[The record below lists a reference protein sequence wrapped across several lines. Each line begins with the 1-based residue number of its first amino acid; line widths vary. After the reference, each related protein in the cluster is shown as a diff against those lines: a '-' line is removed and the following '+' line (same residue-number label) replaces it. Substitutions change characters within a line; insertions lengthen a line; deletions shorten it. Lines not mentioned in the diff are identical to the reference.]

1 MPFTGD
7 VHRLAERLATRLERQ
22 YRDDADLLLAGV
34 VIRAKN
40 PGGPASTHYLFDP
53 TSRRE
58 VIELLDEIRRNLIE
72 EEF

>member
-1 MPFTGD
+1 MPFSGD
-7 VHRLAERLATRLERQ
+7 VHRLTERLVTRLERQ
-22 YRDDADLLLAGV
+22 YRDGAALLLAGV

-40 PGGPASTHYLFDP
+40 PGGPASTHYVFDP